1 VKTGKHT
8 YIAPLLLLG
17 ALGGAGLSAQEGSF
31 PYSFSSKIRFGLT
44 AGDMQKA
51 HYDNKIIAFGLE
63 ARRSMFGGAVAAEL
77 GFEYVPGRHHDVMV
91 PDHGV
96 SGGLGLDP
104 LWSYDDR
111 KEWGQGWTFRAS
123 YIAPMPAFGPAVIS
137 DIAKKMEWFAGL
149 GIDRH
154 KASSEFKWTLRDSSA
169 YPLNTTTPVPPF
181 ANNQGYIGSS
191 YPGGSANFG
200 AAGAFTENG
209 SNVSI
214 GVFAGLKCRI
224 TDDFNF
230 ELGLRNFS
238 MKHWDFTP
246 GAYLKFPAR
255 TDPYEP
261 YVGREAGKLEE
272 GSTRGWAL
280 EFAIAVKL

>member
-1 VKTGKHT
+1 VKKLNHT
-8 YIAPLLLLG
+8 RITLLLLLG
-17 ALGGAGLSAQEGSF
+17 ALGASGLSAQEGSF
-31 PYSFSSKIRFGLT
+31 PLSFSSKIRFGLT
-44 AGDMQKA
+44 AGDIQKA

-63 ARRSMFGGAVAAEL
+63 VKKDMFGGAVAAEL
-77 GFEYVPGRHHDVMV
+77 AFEYVPGRHHDVMV

-104 LWSYDDR
+104 YWSYDDR

-123 YIAPMPAFGPAVIS
+123 YYAPMPSFGPACVS
-137 DIAKKMEWFAGL
+137 DVTKKLEWFAGL

-154 KASSEFKWTLRDSSA
+154 KVSSEFKWTLRNSSA
-169 YPLNTTTPVPPF
+169 YPPNNASPTPPLHN
-181 ANNQGYIGSS
+181 AG
-191 YPGGSANFG
+191 
-200 AAGAFTENG
+200 AGAFTENG

-214 GVFAGLKCRI
+214 GVFAGLKYSI

-230 ELGLRNFS
+230 ELGLRNFG

-246 GAYLKFPAR
+246 GAYLGYPPG
-255 TDPYEP
+255 T
-261 YVGREAGKLEE
+261 YVGRDAGKLEE